1 MGSMARKGK
10 VHKGLR
16 AARDNARLSEKP
28 ANLLEPTRKLSTQ
41 DLELQRSRT
50 RTAGIKGKSAHTNRE
65 REFAR
70 RDRSQQW

>member
-1 MGSMARKGK
+1 MARKGK

-28 ANLLEPTRKLSTQ
+28 AKLLEPTRKLSSQ
-41 DLELQRSRT
+41 DLELQQARARA
-50 RTAGIKGKSAHTNRE
+50 AGTKGKSAQTNRE

-70 RDRSQQW
+70 RDKSQQW

>member
-28 ANLLEPTRKLSTQ
+28 ANLLEPTRKLSSQ
-41 DLELQRSRT
+41 DLELQRSRA
-50 RTAGIKGKSAHTNRE
+50 RSAGTKGKSARTNRE

-70 RDRSQQW
+70 RDKSQQW